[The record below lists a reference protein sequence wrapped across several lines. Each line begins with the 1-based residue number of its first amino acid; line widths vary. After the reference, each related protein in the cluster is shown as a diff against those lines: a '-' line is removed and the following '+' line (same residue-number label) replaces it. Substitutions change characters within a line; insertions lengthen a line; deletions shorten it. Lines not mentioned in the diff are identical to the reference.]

1 MSPRRRRLDDW
12 PATGSLTEQG
22 HTPIADE
29 RTNTNSAF
37 YPFRG
42 DVTHPPFPAPLRRVG
57 GKISVSRAVEDQM
70 SLAKG
75 TDSLPRWV
83 RRTTRGPKVRGTA
96 AKPAGG
102 LREHGVPVFRRYGL
116 SRWSRAAA
124 EVHDLAST
132 RRGCRPARG
141 QRSSWSR
148 RASRRRTVPSTSA
161 SLSRPKSPMRNDE
174 KSSPSPHMRGTPAAT

>member
-1 MSPRRRRLDDW
+1 VSAR
-12 PATGSLTEQG
+12 GSLTGQVR
-22 HTPIADE
+22 TPIAAGQGISL
-29 RTNTNSAF
+29 RRCRVNTA
-37 YPFRG
+37 PVIGG